1 MRVAMTSSMTMIPS
15 TSSSASTRSSRC
27 DARAASRGLRRA
39 ALSSTGDDF
48 EDARREALLA
58 ALPSDATFTAF
69 VEHAF
74 TLAGDDAGMLV
85 QAFCDSERL
94 TLEFCEQAFECAYG
108 AYTRGAPEE
117 ETQTYVT
124 LARIFMSNFRS
135 RVQPPEASLI
145 DDIVDEAR
153 RRLAA
158 APDADDVVRVRD
170 DIRHILADKFASPNL
185 DENIFITRLRSFRVK
200 LSLDDKRKV
209 SFATEFFEADESGV
223 AAILD
228 PMIELNTSARTRAEL
243 IDAVDCVLDAVRAL
257 YEDIPGAR

>member
-1 MRVAMTSSMTMIPS
+1 MIPS
-15 TSSSASTRSSRC
+15 TSSSSSTRSSRC

-58 ALPSDATFTAF
+58 ALPSDAKFTAF

-228 PMIELNTSARTRAEL
+228 PMIELNTSAVTRAEL
-243 IDAVDCVLDAVRAL
+243 IDAVDLVLDAVRSL
-257 YEDIPGAR
+257 YEDTPGAR

>member
-200 LSLDDKRKV
+200 I
-209 SFATEFFEADESGV
+209 G
-223 AAILD
+223 
-228 PMIELNTSARTRAEL
+228 RAH
-243 IDAVDCVLDAVRAL
+243 V
-257 YEDIPGAR
+257 